1 MLESICRS
9 VRLSTKFDSPD
20 WQTSYMNHM
29 SCFILFL
36 QGVYLNS
43 SSYFSSFIQF
53 WIFAAFLNE
62 WTRYVA
68 SSLFLQGRFL
78 KPVPGT
84 RICIYLGWNLGGF
97 CLLSLSR
104 SLWVVS
110 PPSIVSAAP
119 PVYSIFSCSP
129 WGYALFCSPHHY
141 EDAEQHRSQYCLLR
155 HASHNLPPCTLQTT
169 VHYSLSL
176 TVQPVS
182 CWPFLLSC
190 VQSIA
195 PQLGCED
202 ALRDCNKRLAKVHVS
217 SIYCL
222 PLIHRACHFILEGS
236 QINRYDFP
244 SLNMAASS

>member
-36 QGVYLNS
+36 QGVCLNS
-43 SSYFSSFIQF
+43 SSYSSSFIQF
-53 WIFAAFLNE
+53 WILAAFLNG
-62 WTRYVA
+62 WTGFIA

-84 RICIYLGWNLGGF
+84 RICIYLGWNSGGF

-104 SLWVVS
+104 SLCMVS
-110 PPSIVSAAP
+110 PPSIISAAP
-119 PVYSIFSCSP
+119 PIYGIFSFSL
-129 WGYALFCSPHHY
+129 WEYVLFCSPHHY

-169 VHYSLSL
+169 VRYSLSW
-176 TVQPVS
+176 TVQPIS
-182 CWPFLLSC
+182 HWPLIPGC
-190 VQSIA
+190 VHSIA
-195 PQLGCED
+195 PQFGCED
-202 ALRDCNKRLAKVHVS
+202 AVRDCNKRLAKVHVS
-217 SIYCL
+217 SVHSFTEPVI
-222 PLIHRACHFILEGS
+222 
-236 QINRYDFP
+236 
-244 SLNMAASS
+244 SS